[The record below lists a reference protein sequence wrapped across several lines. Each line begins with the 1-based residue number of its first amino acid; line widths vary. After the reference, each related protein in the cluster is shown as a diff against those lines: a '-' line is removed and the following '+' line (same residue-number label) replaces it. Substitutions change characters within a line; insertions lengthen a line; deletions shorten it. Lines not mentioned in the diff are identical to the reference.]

1 MNIIVSWRK
10 MLRIVIDMKQTE
22 HKMTVALLVAITL
35 VCVLQANAPFVKAAA
50 NIVVSLNGHHESVL
64 SGYLIMGE
72 ITNVGDA
79 PATNI
84 TVTIK
89 GYDASN
95 TFINSTVYDFL
106 VDGPY
111 TSFPGGYVAFVL
123 FPTAKISFED
133 WIWDSQGGQNVDHCT
148 STVSFIDG
156 ANLPAE
162 LQITVTDAHVPSAG
176 ENSLSIH
183 GTIKNLGT
191 SAAPQVYV
199 YGTCYDKNGAVI
211 GSGVTSAD
219 IGSLD
224 AGQTKSFGFDCTGG
238 MASFVGIANS
248 YMVTAESFTGDAYS
262 GMPQYTSTSAVTGP
276 IPEFSVICILLLLMT
291 MSGFLVFQ
299 KKRHS

>member
-1 MNIIVSWRK
+1 
-10 MLRIVIDMKQTE
+10 MLRIVKNMKQTE
-22 HKMTVALLVAITL
+22 HKMTVAVLVAITL
-35 VCVLQANAPFVKAAA
+35 VCVLEANAPFVKAAP
-50 NIVVSLNGHHESVL
+50 NIGVSLNGHYESAL

-72 ITNVGDA
+72 IANVGDA

-84 TVTIK
+84 TVTIN

-95 TFINSTVYDFL
+95 MFINSTVDDFL

-111 TSFPGGYVAFVL
+111 TSFPSGYIAFVL
-123 FPTAKISFED
+123 LPNAKISFED
-133 WIWDSQGGQNVDHCT
+133 WIYDNQGGQNVDHCT

-156 ANLPAE
+156 SNLPAE

-176 ENSLSIH
+176 QNSLSIH

-224 AGQTKSFGFDCTGG
+224 AGQTKNFGFDCTGG
-238 MASFVGIANS
+238 MASFAGVATS
-248 YMVTAESFTGDAYS
+248 YVVTAQSFTGD
-262 GMPQYTSTSAVTGP
+262 STSGVPEYTGASEVTGTV
-276 IPEFSVICILLLLMT
+276 PEFSSVICILLLLMA
-291 MSGFLVFQ
+291 MSAVLIFQ